1 MTITLSIEKNEF
13 LDEIIKLGGESIL
26 NCFQC
31 GTCTG
36 SCPSGRLAALRIRKE
51 FRKAKLGLKKDVIS
65 GDDIWQCTTC
75 QTCLER
81 CPQGVETTEII
92 MAVRNIAV
100 KEGFIAEA
108 HRRAAGF
115 LVKSGHLVPIDDKW
129 KKERVALGLSEM
141 PPMAQANKPAQDAV
155 RKIME
160 ETGFIKMLE
169 KKG

>member
-1 MTITLSIEKNEF
+1 MAIPVSIEKNEF
-13 LDEIIKLGGESIL
+13 LEEIIKLGGESIL

-51 FRKAKLGLKKDVIS
+51 FRKAKLGLKKEVIS

-81 CPQGVETTEII
+81 CPQGVETTDII
-92 MAVRNIAV
+92 MAIRNIAV
-100 KEGFIAEA
+100 KEGYMAEA

-115 LVKSGHLVPIDDKW
+115 LLKTGHLVPIDDKF
-129 KKERVALGLSEM
+129 KKERLALGLSEM
-141 PPMAQANKPAQDAV
+141 PPIAQADKNALEDV

-160 ETGFIKMLE
+160 ETGFTKLLE

>member
-1 MTITLSIEKNEF
+1 MTITLTIEKNEF

-26 NCFQC
+26 TCFQC

-92 MAVRNIAV
+92 MAIRNIAV
-100 KEGFIAEA
+100 KEGFMAEA